1 MYIKK
6 VKKSHRN
13 SNKVYE
19 YLHLV
24 ENVRTAKGP
33 RQRLILNLGTLDIPA
48 EKYKELAN
56 CIEAMLTGQKQLFST
71 DAKIEKH
78 ARKALQKIRS
88 KQGQEQPDKEVDQS
102 EQRSVEA
109 VYKNVD
115 VTSMQAGDVRSL
127 GPEYVCHSIW
137 NELKFNE
144 VLMANGI
151 SEHVL
156 PMLEALVVGR
166 LVSPGSE
173 RHTWQW
179 LQNRSAI
186 HELTG
191 PPLRPSLNS
200 LYRAG
205 DSLFDCKDALETHLA
220 RQEKELF
227 SLPERMC
234 FFDLTNTYFEGRAA
248 GNPNAKRG
256 RSKEKRSDCKLLT
269 LALVVDEHGFAKY
282 SQLYPGNQSEGKTL
296 PQIIENMIRIR
307 PNLATDR
314 TVVMDAGIATKANIE
329 YLTKNRFHYIVVNR
343 GKADFT
349 VADTNQ
355 MKIIRQTDEYTLEVK
370 RQEKDGQAF
379 LLCRSSARE
388 GKDFG
393 IRNRQEQL
401 FIERLQYYQGG
412 LGKKGHTKLYAKVI
426 ELIGRLRE
434 KYPRA
439 SKLYDVTVI
448 PEDKPVKSVKAKD
461 IVWKKR
467 EQYEEISRFDG
478 CYVLCTDRLDL
489 TDKQIWETY
498 VMLTRVESAFRS
510 MKSSL
515 GLRPNFHQNPER
527 ADTHMFIS
535 VLAYHILHIIEYRL
549 HQCGDHR
556 LWTTIREVLSTHQR
570 LTIEYNVKEQN
581 QVQRHHLRLCS
592 NAEPDH
598 KQIYKNLGLKE
609 VPLPRKRYAAK

>member
-6 VKKSHRN
+6 VRKSHRN

-24 ENVRTAKGP
+24 ENVRTEKGP
-33 RQRLILNLGTLDIPA
+33 RQRLILNLGALDVPA
-48 EKYKELAN
+48 DQYKELAN
-56 CIEAMLTGQKQLFST
+56 CIEAMLTGQQQLFSA
-71 DAKIEKH
+71 DPQIEKH
-78 ARKALQKIRS
+78 ARTALQRIRS
-88 KQGQEQPDKEVDQS
+88 KPDREQKADHDKPAYENIDANS
-102 EQRSVEA
+102 L
-109 VYKNVD
+109 
-115 VTSMQAGDVRSL
+115 QAGEVRSL

-137 NELKFNE
+137 NELGFND

-156 PMLEALVVGR
+156 PLLEALVVGR

-179 LQNRSAI
+179 AQDRSAI

-191 PPLRPSLNS
+191 TPLRPSLNA

-220 RQEKELF
+220 GQEKELF

-234 FFDLTNTYFEGRAA
+234 LFDLTNTYFEGRAA
-248 GNPNAKRG
+248 GNPKAKRG

-282 SQLYPGNQSEGKTL
+282 SQLYPGNQAECETL
-296 PQIIENMIRIR
+296 RQIIENLIRIR

-314 TVVMDAGIATKANIE
+314 TVVIDAGIATKANID
-329 YLTKNRFHYIVVNR
+329 YLKEKQFHYIVVNR

-349 VADTNQ
+349 VDDTEQ
-355 MKIIRQTDEYTLEVK
+355 MKIVRQTDEYTLEVK
-370 RQEKDGQAF
+370 RCEKGGQAF
-379 LLCRSSARE
+379 LLCRSSART
-388 GKDFG
+388 GKDYG

-401 FIERLQYYQGG
+401 FVERLQYCRDG
-412 LGKKGHTKLYAKVI
+412 LCKKGHTKSYPKVL
-426 ELIGRLRE
+426 EQIGRLRE

-448 PEDKPVKSVKAKD
+448 AEDKSAKSVKASAV
-461 IVWKKR
+461 VWKKR
-467 EQYEEISRFDG
+467 AQYNEISKFDG
-478 CYVLCTDRLDL
+478 CYVLRTDRLDL
-489 TDKQIWETY
+489 TDQEIWETY

-515 GLRPNFHQNPER
+515 GLRPNFHQTTER
-527 ADTHMFIS
+527 ADAHMFIS
-535 VLAYHILHIIEYRL
+535 VLAYHILHTIEYRL
-549 HQCGDHR
+549 RQRDDHR
-556 LWTTIREVLSTHQR
+556 LWSTVRDVLSTHQR
-570 LTIEYNVKEQN
+570 LTIEYNVKERN
-581 QVQRHHLRLCS
+581 QVQRHHLRLCG
-592 NAEPDH
+592 NAEPEH
-598 KQIYKNLGLKE
+598 KQIYENLGLKE